1 MICHKWVVVPLLKII
16 AGKAKGHTLKVPRG
30 AALRPT
36 SGLVRGAIF
45 SMLESLGV
53 DWSRVL
59 DFYAGTGA
67 LGIEALSRGADWADF
82 VEQDPRCCA
91 VIKENLSKVGFE
103 NQAHVYCLGA
113 ERSLALLKEQY
124 SLVFM
129 DPPYA
134 DSSVLRVIEGLANS
148 TLIGPGTTLV
158 VEHSRR
164 LSLKEEYGPFKLVRN
179 RRHGD
184 TEISIFQ

>member
-1 MICHKWVVVPLLKII
+1 
-16 AGKAKGHTLKVPRG
+16 
-30 AALRPT
+30 
-36 SGLVRGAIF
+36 
-45 SMLESLGV
+45 MLESLGV

-59 DFYAGTGA
+59 DLYAGSGA
-67 LGIEALSRGADWADF
+67 LGIEALSRGAEWTDF

-91 VIKENLSKVGFE
+91 AIKENLERVGLVSR
-103 NQAHVYCLGA
+103 AHVYCVSV
-113 ERSLALLKEQY
+113 ERSLALLKERY

-134 DSSVLRVIEGLANS
+134 DSSSLRVIEGLAS
-148 TLIGPGTTLV
+148 SALLGPGTALV